1 MLAHY
6 FRREFCR
13 RPTSLP
19 ACVSRVSDAG
29 SPESASPHACVVRV
43 LAGGV
48 RRCGALFEREG
59 GSMKKK
65 KAFTFSMA
73 CLRIPVIPLNHTSPI
88 SKSPKPQTHLVKP
101 QDNEKHHQ
109 ILYNSYF
116 KHISS
121 VCKEGKL
128 QEAVNILLELDSQNF
143 EIGANVYGDLLQ
155 GCVYER
161 NLSLGKQIHSRIIKR
176 GESLVKNEYIE
187 TKLVVFYAKCDC
199 LDVASSLFR
208 RLDEKNLFSWA
219 AIIGLY
225 CRMGFL
231 ENALLGYREMVEN
244 GFEADNFVVPNVLK
258 ACGGLSW
265 IRFGKGVHGYVIKKG
280 FEGCVFVASSLVDMY
295 GKNGALEDARKVFDN
310 MPERNVVT
318 WNAMMVTYAQNGM
331 HEEAIRLFHDMRTQ
345 GIQPTVVTMVTFI
358 SASANLYAIEE
369 GKQGHAIAISTG
381 LDTGNI
387 MGTSLIN
394 LYSKSGL
401 VMDAEK
407 IFNKIINKDTV
418 AWNLMISCYLHNNQ
432 IEKTISL
439 CREML
444 SQHLRFDSV
453 TLTSITTSAGNAQ
466 NLKLGKSAHCQI
478 IRTDLMS
485 DVAVSSSLVDMYAK
499 CNKIQ
504 DARTVFTLTGT
515 KDLVLWNTLLAAYA
529 EIGSSG
535 ETLNLFYKMQLEGL
549 PPNTESWNSVILAF
563 LKNGQVKEAMISFSE
578 MKSSGLEG
586 TLVTYTILIFGLV
599 QNGFVDDSISI
610 FQEMQ
615 ENGIKPNNI
624 SIVGALSACKT
635 RASLQLGKAIHGYI
649 SRHEMGINVILATS
663 IIDMY
668 AKCGNISYARN
679 VFDMI
684 FVKELP
690 LYNAM
695 ISGYASH
702 GCATEALAVFQDL
715 QNDGFDPDEI
725 TFTSVL
731 SVCRHCGLANE
742 GLGVFVD
749 MIRKYG
755 VKPSMEHF
763 GCVAGLLS
771 KCGNNEAFRF
781 VESMQFEPDSHILGC
796 LLDSCRENSGSETDV
811 VKYLME
817 KLMKIEPMNSG
828 NYVAVSNAYAGKG
841 MWNEVSELRS
851 LMRENGIKKSPG
863 CSWLQIGK
871 EVHVFVAND
880 RSQSRTDEIY
890 STLALLRKEMQANT
904 NL

>member
-1 MLAHY
+1 
-6 FRREFCR
+6 
-13 RPTSLP
+13 
-19 ACVSRVSDAG
+19 
-29 SPESASPHACVVRV
+29 
-43 LAGGV
+43 
-48 RRCGALFEREG
+48 
-59 GSMKKK
+59 
-65 KAFTFSMA
+65 MA
-73 CLRIPVIPLNHTSPI
+73 CLRFPVIPLNHTSPV
-88 SKSPKPQTHLVKP
+88 SKSPRPQTHLIKP

-128 QEAVNILLELDSQNF
+128 QDAVNILFELESQDF

-161 NLSLGKQIHSRIIKR
+161 NLSLGKQIHSRVIKK

-208 RLDEKNLFSWA
+208 RLDQKNVFSWA
-219 AIIGLY
+219 AIVGLY
-225 CRMGFL
+225 CRMGYL
-231 ENALLGYREMVEN
+231 QNTLLGFCAMIEN

-258 ACGGLSW
+258 ACGGLSF
-265 IRFGKGVHGYVIKKG
+265 IEFGKGVHGHVVKKG

-295 GKNGALEDARKVFDN
+295 GKCGALEDARKVFDN

-318 WNAMMVTYAQNGM
+318 WNSMMVAYAQNGM
-331 HEEAIRLFHDMRTQ
+331 HEEAIRVFHDMRTE
-345 GIQPTVVTMVTFI
+345 GIQPTVVTMVTFL
-358 SASANLYAIEE
+358 SASANLYALEE

-381 LDTGNI
+381 LDSGNI

-401 VMDAEK
+401 IEDAEK
-407 IFNKIINKDTV
+407 IFNKILNKDTV

-432 IEKTISL
+432 IQKTINL
-439 CREML
+439 CHKML
-444 SQHLRFDSV
+444 SQRLKFDSV
-453 TLTSITTSAGNAQ
+453 TMTSITTSAGNTQ

-478 IRTDLMS
+478 IRTHLMS

-499 CNKIQ
+499 CNKIH
-504 DARTVFTLTGT
+504 DARTVFSLTGT

-535 ETLNLFYKMQLEGL
+535 EALNLFYKMQLEGV
-549 PPNTESWNSVILAF
+549 PPNTESWNSIILAF
-563 LKNGQVKEAMISFSE
+563 LKNGQVKEAMDSFSE

-586 TLVTYTILIFGLV
+586 SLVTYTILIFGLV
-599 QNGFVDDSISI
+599 QNGFVDESISI

-624 SIVGALSACKT
+624 SIVGVLSACKT
-635 RASLQLGKAIHGYI
+635 RASLQLGRAIHGYVL
-649 SRHEMGINVILATS
+649 RHEMGINVILATS
-663 IIDMY
+663 LVDMY
-668 AKCGNISYARN
+668 AKCGSIDYARK

-684 FVKELP
+684 VVKGLP

-695 ISGYASH
+695 ISGYALH
-702 GCATEALAVFQDL
+702 GCAAEVITVFREL

-731 SVCRHCGLANE
+731 SVCRHCGLVKE
-742 GLGVFVD
+742 GLGIFVD

-763 GCVAGLLS
+763 SCVASLLS
-771 KCGNNEAFRF
+771 KCGNDEVFQF
-781 VESMQFEPDSHILGC
+781 VECMRFEPDSHILGS
-796 LLDSCRENSGSETDV
+796 LLESCRGTGTDDTGTETDIDS

-817 KLMKIEPMNSG
+817 NLMKIDPGNSG

-841 MWNEVSELRS
+841 MWNEVSELRN
-851 LMRENGIKKSPG
+851 LMREKGIKKSPG
-863 CSWLQIGK
+863 CSWIQIGK

-880 RSQSRTDEIY
+880 RSHSRTDEIY
-890 STLALLRKEMQANT
+890 STLALLRKEMLVNRDP
-904 NL
+904 